1 MFYIIQN
8 GKITDSSESYLESSN
23 WITIEKDFT
32 DEELEKIQAWYS
44 YNMETWEFQETPESI
59 EYKKQILQS
68 KKTSLLKEMWELK
81 QIKDWV
87 LLVWEDTTEIDKK
100 IQELKKEYNNL

>member
-1 MFYIIQN
+1 MIKTYAIKWDEKILVNSENKDSLVWYEFIQ
-8 GKITDSSESYLESSN
+8 EEM
-23 WITIEKDFT
+23 T
-32 DEELEKIQAWYS
+32 DEEILE
-44 YNMETWEFQETPESI
+44 N
-59 EYKKQILQS
+59 
-68 KKTSLLKEMWELK
+68 KKTSLLKEIWELK